1 MPAWYT
7 HLRHSSTVLGTI
19 TAQRFASSHYAPLS
33 TRLPPIYVPLCLQ
46 LPPPCLIHPP
56 FRPYPP
62 DPELSLAEHACAH
75 HAQIRRIVKGYRGK
89 MCFRIGDSE
98 ARVTSVRLDTE
109 VDIVN
114 IDKEKNKQTPLDLPV
129 TNFRYFL
136 LHDYE
141 DPAI

>member
-1 MPAWYT
+1 
-7 HLRHSSTVLGTI
+7 
-19 TAQRFASSHYAPLS
+19 
-33 TRLPPIYVPLCLQ
+33 
-46 LPPPCLIHPP
+46 
-56 FRPYPP
+56 
-62 DPELSLAEHACAH
+62 
-75 HAQIRRIVKGYRGK
+75 

-136 LHDYE
+136 LHDYK

>member
-1 MPAWYT
+1 
-7 HLRHSSTVLGTI
+7 
-19 TAQRFASSHYAPLS
+19 
-33 TRLPPIYVPLCLQ
+33 
-46 LPPPCLIHPP
+46 
-56 FRPYPP
+56 
-62 DPELSLAEHACAH
+62 
-75 HAQIRRIVKGYRGK
+75 

-129 TNFRYFL
+129 TNFRYFVL